1 MSDNV
6 VVQAAV
12 NAGFHAIEVEGGT
25 VISGQAGAGI
35 TVIIPKG
42 KLGSWL
48 LGKIAKR
55 LGLKFT

>member
-1 MSDNV
+1 MDDKIM
-6 VVQAAV
+6 VQAAV
-12 NAGFHAIEVEGGT
+12 NAGFHALEVEGGT

-48 LGKIAKR
+48 IGKIVKR
-55 LGLKFT
+55 LGLALT